1 MEKLKTLGIGL
12 VVALLTLAV
21 GIGAAI
27 YKKQRSHAKKAVQT
41 ASPVVVSHASVDSE
55 LVTDDRFFSRAV
67 AVPKGEVSD
76 ERRID
81 FARDLEAAI
90 DAGKAGLK
98 DVEFRAEAPDKD
110 VMALYAYDVTR
121 ERCLALAQSNV
132 IQRAVESGVRTFS
145 CQDKETNYLFSTPI
159 KNPQGEI
166 RIKM

>member
-1 MEKLKTLGIGL
+1 MEKIKSLGLGL

-21 GIGAAI
+21 GIGTAVYMKHRA
-27 YKKQRSHAKKAVQT
+27 QAKKGVQT
-41 ASPVVVSHASVDSE
+41 ASHVVVSHASVESE
-55 LVTDDRFFSRAV
+55 LVTDERFFSRAV

-76 ERRID
+76 ERRIE
-81 FARDLEAAI
+81 FARDLESAI

-98 DVEFRAEAPDKD
+98 DVEFRAEAPGKD
-110 VMALYAYDVTR
+110 VMALYAYEVTR

-145 CQDKETNYLFSTPI
+145 CQDKQTNYLFSTPI

>member
-1 MEKLKTLGIGL
+1 MGKIKGFFIGL
-12 VVALLTLAV
+12 AVAALTLAI
-21 GIGAAI
+21 GIGTAV
-27 YKKQRSHAKKAVQT
+27 YMKQRSQAKARVEVS
-41 ASPVVVSHASVDSE
+41 SPLVVSQSHVESE

-67 AVPKGEVSD
+67 AVPKGEVTD
-76 ERRID
+76 EQRIG
-81 FARDLEAAI
+81 FARDLESAI

-110 VMALYAYDVTR
+110 VMALYAYEVTR

-145 CQDKETNYLFSTPI
+145 CQDKQTNYLFSTPI
-159 KNPQGEI
+159 KNPKGEI